1 MLDSEKSTK
10 EKEPTCK
17 AALQDKQ
24 SAGALHNENRQPD
37 LQEKPG
43 KAALQPELKW
53 VRIFTPVHI
62 PKHLVEQI
70 KSREFSIDDFY
81 RHQEAACTYVDD
93 TGNRAVSPLNHLYV
107 LSDENYKVVGF
118 LWFVIDDLC
127 QTLIV
132 QNFSIDRRFWG
143 KGKAIEL
150 ASKHVKEIV
159 KNAKLKKVY
168 WVTNRPTVFEKA
180 GFTRAKDT
188 IMEWDPEGE
197 KDGKITIRG
206 QQHQRTSEQFDT
218 RTEVIS

>member
-10 EKEPTCK
+10 KKTATCK

-24 SAGALHNENRQPD
+24 SAGALHSENRKPD
-37 LQEKPG
+37 LQSPTC

-53 VRIFTPVHI
+53 IRIFTPVHI
-62 PKHLVEQI
+62 PKYLVEQV
-70 KSREFSIDDFY
+70 KSREFSIDNFY
-81 RHQEAACTYVDD
+81 RHQEAACTYVDN

-150 ASKHVKEIV
+150 ASKHIKEIV

-168 WVTNRPTVFEKA
+168 WVTNRPRVFEKA

-197 KDGKITIRG
+197 KDGEIVFRG
-206 QQHQRTSEQFDT
+206 KQHKCASEQSNT
-218 RTEVIS
+218 RAEVIS